1 LIGQSPMPRERA
13 MQRAIG
19 MMSFLR
25 NLFPSRRRSR
35 FGMFQDRTSALAR
48 RVGPRRGG
56 LALLASIAAPF
67 VVNRIRNRR
76 AARAF

>member
-1 LIGQSPMPRERA
+1 MLN
-13 MQRAIG
+13 
-19 MMSFLR
+19 FLR
-25 NLFPSRRRSR
+25 NLFPSMRPRRSR

-67 VVNRIRNRR
+67 IVNRIRNRR
-76 AARAF
+76 AVRAF